1 MKNAH
6 TFAKKQLW
14 HLFSEVFSHKRTFLK
29 KIFPIWS
36 HRLSKIGTLVKQL
49 TLHCPDSSITE
60 CLSLTPDFAS
70 ISSSFQVVIEEV
82 PKPAHVLSPKW
93 QWHTNRSNK
102 TLLRAVAVIMRS
114 LPLNLLSSRITSHS
128 FLKRYYKSASVAQT
142 WFGKH
147 GIMVSHMALCSTAV
161 DPKDAHLCKSLKEAT
176 LFTFARQVALLLPL
190 HPLHFKEC

>member
-60 CLSLTPDFAS
+60 CVSLTPDFAS

-102 TLLRAVAVIMRS
+102 TLQELQQWS
-114 LPLNLLSSRITSHS
+114 CDHLNLLFSRITSHS

-176 LFTFARQVALLLPL
+176 LFTFPPQVALLLPL